1 MCVDNVGENVEI
13 ILHMPNYVLHIEGHP
28 LNHFY
33 GWVGGGERFF
43 KVGGGGG
50 EAFFK
55 VGGGGARHF

>member
-13 ILHMPNYVLHIEGHP
+13 ILHMPNYILHIEGHP

-43 KVGGGGG
+43 KVGGGG
-50 EAFFK
+50 
-55 VGGGGARHF
+55 ARHFLR